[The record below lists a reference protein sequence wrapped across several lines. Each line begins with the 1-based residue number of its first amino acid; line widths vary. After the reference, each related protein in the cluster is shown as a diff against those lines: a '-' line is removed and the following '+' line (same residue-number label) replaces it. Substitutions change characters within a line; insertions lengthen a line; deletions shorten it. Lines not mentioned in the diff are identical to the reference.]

1 MVERKIS
8 SSQEIKEKYQ
18 KSGIVI
24 FIMSQE
30 GEILLVKEN
39 TANPTTGREIGN
51 YGVICETS
59 NENED
64 WETTT
69 IRGLKEELG
78 IDPGIENNYLKID
91 PKNCFLGES
100 LFVDGVLARV
110 VVTRWMGDKEKI
122 SSLTNDGEI
131 SIVGWEKPENLF
143 SYPLRVGVKKVLE
156 ECLQEGLLKT
166 NSQTINNNES
176 FLSLSV
182 NNLKQIAQDFS

>member
-59 NENED
+59 RENED
-64 WETTT
+64 WEETV
-69 IRGLKEELG
+69 IRGIKEELG
-78 IDPGIENNYLKID
+78 IDPEIENSYLKID

-110 VVTRWMGDKEKI
+110 VVAKWIGDKDDI
-122 SSLTNDGEI
+122 SFVKNDGEV
-131 SIVGWEKPENLF
+131 SVVGWEKPENLL
-143 SYPLRVGVKKVLE
+143 SYPLRNGVRKILG
-156 ECLQEGLLKT
+156 ECLREGLLKEDYL
-166 NSQTINNNES
+166 NIHES
-176 FLSLSV
+176 LSSLSV
-182 NNLKQIAQDFS
+182 NNLKQATQNFY

>member
-8 SSQEIKEKYQ
+8 SSQDIKEKYQ

-64 WETTT
+64 WET
-69 IRGLKEELG
+69 REKEIEMQTVTKCKGCGKALTKRQIKLG
-78 IDPGIENNYLKID
+78 QEY
-91 PKNCFLGES
+91 C
-100 LFVDGVLARV
+100 GVCVR
-110 VVTRWMGDKEKI
+110 
-122 SSLTNDGEI
+122 
-131 SIVGWEKPENLF
+131 
-143 SYPLRVGVKKVLE
+143 
-156 ECLQEGLLKT
+156 
-166 NSQTINNNES
+166 
-176 FLSLSV
+176 
-182 NNLKQIAQDFS
+182 